1 MSFLKTHCSLS
12 PVFEPKDLEGFHCG
26 DHDIDEFFTN
36 DCFGFT
42 TQLLGK
48 TYCYRLNEEPNKVVC
63 AFTIANAGIRVS
75 DLPNARKKKGRGR
88 DTAHQILER
97 LSCCISGKVGS
108 VNRVPLLTYRQ

>member
-48 TYCYRLNEEPNKVVC
+48 TYCYRLNEEPNKVVV
-63 AFTIANAGIRVS
+63 RLLSLMQVS
-75 DLPNARKKKGRGR
+75 GSAICLMHVKKR
-88 DTAHQILER
+88 
-97 LSCCISGKVGS
+97 
-108 VNRVPLLTYRQ
+108 